1 MIHLNGWHLSTFQ
14 HWILFKIPF
23 IFHKRSML
31 ILASE
36 NLSCFPVK
44 DAMAHFSGKT
54 SFIKRAVFMEPPILL
69 QTLGSVLWSVTGGG
83 M

>member
-1 MIHLNGWHLSTFQ
+1 
-14 HWILFKIPF
+14 
-23 IFHKRSML
+23 ML

-83 M
+83 MWEVLILSSLFCVFRKQMR